1 MPRLRPFVKFDKD
14 NQVVPGS
21 LVFSQKIPK
30 PGKWREISLE
40 GCCDTSTLQNNPPN
54 KLSTQVVCTQ
64 VTLTPII
71 NRDALLP
78 VATFYK
84 CTQDENGNNIIGEK
98 YERSLDRPLTVCVA
112 HYASGSLY
120 PYFSSGQGT
129 VLEQGDCYIAVP
141 GCGKLC
147 EACGV
152 LEIRCPGAPG
162 QQPVPNCVQT
172 VITADQG
179 VDFTVMFLGC
189 GNDEYTTITVP
200 AGQTSTDV
208 IGVICRNFRLGDVI
222 VVSGDG
228 SIEDFN
234 TCTSTFN
241 PWFNET
247 IFWGEDAPTA
257 CGENIPIIVT
267 GNGTTF
273 CNSTTFTSPSFST
286 IGTGGIFISYAGD
299 IKTVNVTLGSDI
311 ATFNGGCDPC

>member
-21 LVFSQKIPK
+21 LVFSQKIPR

-40 GCCDTSTLQNNPPN
+40 GCCDTSTLQNNPPDR
-54 KLSTQVVCTQ
+54 LSRQVVCEQ
-64 VTLTPII
+64 VSLTPII
-71 NRDALLP
+71 NKQLGDLP
-78 VATFYK
+78 VASYYE
-84 CTQDENGNNIIGEK
+84 CAQDDNGNNIIGAKVDRRLEK
-98 YERSLDRPLTVCVA
+98 AISVCVA

-120 PYFSSGQGT
+120 PYFSVGEGT
-129 VLEQGDCYIAVP
+129 VLSKGDCFVGGP
-141 GCGKLC
+141 VKDCGKLQIFC
-147 EACGV
+147 QGS
-152 LEIRCPGAPG
+152 GG
-162 QQPVPNCVQT
+162 QPIPNCVQT

-222 VVSGDG
+222 VLAGDG

-234 TCTSTFN
+234 TCTSYFN

-299 IKTVNVTLGSDI
+299 IKTVNVTLGSDV